1 MIYLLDANVLITAQ
15 NVRYPVDVFPVFWD
29 WLEYQIAQGIVKTPA
44 EIFDEIKDGGT
55 DEEQDA
61 LYAWI
66 QRPHLKDALILD
78 EAPNATL
85 VQEVMGESYSPLNDV
100 QLIGVGKDP
109 FLVAYG
115 KAAPDERCVVTYEVS
130 SPDAAPQNRKIPDAC
145 TIAGVQCCDPLKM
158 LRELGFTSGWSA
170 PE

>member
-29 WLEYQIAQGIVKTPA
+29 WLEYQISEGVVRMPA

-66 QRPHLKDALILD
+66 QRPHLKEALILD
-78 EAPNATL
+78 EAPNPAL
-85 VQEVMGESYSPLNDV
+85 VQAVMAQSYSPLNDV
-100 QLIGVGKDP
+100 QLIGIGKDP
-109 FLVAYG
+109 FLIAHG
-115 KAAPDERCVVTYEVS
+115 MAADQRCVVTYEVS
-130 SPDAAPQNRKIPDAC
+130 APGAAPQNRKIPDAC
-145 TIAGVQCCDPLKM
+145 ATAGVPCCDPLKM
-158 LRELGFTSGWSA
+158 MRDLGFNSGWES